1 MGGIYV
7 SRKTPHCREIGE
19 LRKGA
24 TARGVKR
31 ILKRRNFFSREAT
44 CKIAFG
50 WADEIAANS

>member
-24 TARGVKR
+24 TARGAKR
-31 ILKRRNFFSREAT
+31 ISKRRTLIRRQAT
-44 CKIAFG
+44 FKLAVG